1 MMHASR
7 DVAAEGRGENRV
19 GTYAKAIF
27 DADNHMYETK
37 DALLRYLPE
46 QYRSAIRF
54 VEVEGRT
61 RIALQNRITDY
72 IPNPTFEVVAG
83 PARSGFLRGAQHRGP
98 HLAPDGRRPDPGTSE
113 FREPAPRLALMDE
126 QGIEKALMYPTLANL
141 VEQRIENDPS
151 WWGGDPLAQPL
162 DARHLDL

>member
-1 MMHASR
+1 
-7 DVAAEGRGENRV
+7 
-19 GTYAKAIF
+19 
-27 DADNHMYETK
+27 MYETK

-54 VEVEGRT
+54 VESRAHPHRAAEPHHRLHPEPDL
-61 RIALQNRITDY
+61 R
-72 IPNPTFEVVAG
+72 VVAAPG
-83 PARSGFLRGAQHRGP
+83 TFGISTRRATPRAAPCARWP
-98 HLAPDGRRPDPGTSE
+98 RPDPGTSE

-151 WWGGDPLAQPL
+151 WWG
-162 DARHLDL
+162 R

>member
-1 MMHASR
+1 LPLRA
-7 DVAAEGRGENRV
+7 GGEQG

-72 IPNPTFEVVAG
+72 IPNPTFEVWPR

-98 HLAPDGRRPDPGTSE
+98 HLAPDGRRPDPGTS
-113 FREPAPRLALMDE
+113 RVPRARSAPRPHDE

-141 VEQRIENDPS
+141 VEQRIENDPELV
-151 WWGGDPLAQPL
+151 G
-162 DARHLDL
+162 R